1 MPQACN
7 FIKRET
13 LALVFSWEF
22 CEISMNTFF
31 SSYLR
36 HYDALRP
43 KIDVTHPLHF
53 GSCFYLELSSYQQAQ
68 TYIDA
73 WIHVYT
79 H

>member
-7 FIKRET
+7 FIKKET

-36 HYDALRP
+36 QYDALRT

-53 GSCFYLELSSYQQAQ
+53 DGCFYLELSSHHQAE
-68 TYIDA
+68 TCIDA
-73 WIHVYT
+73 CIHI
-79 H
+79 